1 MWKKKPMTSITGDG
15 FRRRGLTLIEMM
27 VVMAIIVIVA
37 SLVVVA
43 ATDLWPFGQKRGTEG
58 VIEYLKAALHNYA
71 NENGGWFPPDAQG
84 PVFPLQDI
92 APWSAYALDE
102 RKNEHGILNMMA
114 ALDSGGFL
122 DNLPSDRREP
132 VTVPEFGADRE
143 LYYVTD
149 AYGRRIFYD
158 TSYDAREDQL
168 IAAGDLAEADR
179 RDAKYY
185 THDAAG
191 HPDFRVIRVIGE
203 GALLYSLG
211 ENGLPDYQTDL
222 DSSQDSDDIRGYEEI
237 E

>member
-27 VVMAIIVIVA
+27 VVMAIIIIVA
-37 SLVVVA
+37 SLVVVS
-43 ATDLWPFGQKRGTEG
+43 ATGLWPLGQKRGTEA
-58 VIEYLKAALHNYA
+58 VIEHLITALENYA
-71 NENGGWFPPDAQG
+71 NENGGWFPSDAQG
-84 PVFPLQDI
+84 PMFPLYDH
-92 APWSAYALDE
+92 ATWNAYPREQRSTD
-102 RKNEHGILNMMA
+102 HGNLNMVA
-114 ALDSGGFL
+114 ALESGGFL
-122 DNLPSDRREP
+122 DNLPADRREL
-132 VTVPEFGADRE
+132 VTVRQDGADRQ

-149 AYGRRIFYD
+149 AYGKRIFYD
-158 TSYDAREDQL
+158 TPYDAREDQL

-185 THDAAG
+185 TRDDQSG
-191 HPDFRVIRVIGE
+191 NPDYVIRVIGE
-203 GALLYSLG
+203 GVLLYSLG